1 MDQNKH
7 QTSNKS
13 NKTTEKR
20 INSNDSEV
28 QQDVVQSHVRPY
40 LPGNDIAH
48 QNLGEQFNVWKKNLT
63 AEVGESPLKLSINKA
78 EGKRRVS
85 NNKIEMADELLQQVS
100 DAEKQFDLSFDEF
113 FKNIETSSEDMDG
126 LSVSL
131 DSFIESSTEIQEVFQ
146 NVKDFVEKQ

>member
-20 INSNDSEV
+20 KNSNDSEV

-48 QNLGEQFNVWKKNLT
+48 QNLGN
-63 AEVGESPLKLSINKA
+63 
-78 EGKRRVS
+78 
-85 NNKIEMADELLQQVS
+85 
-100 DAEKQFDLSFDEF
+100 
-113 FKNIETSSEDMDG
+113 
-126 LSVSL
+126 
-131 DSFIESSTEIQEVFQ
+131 
-146 NVKDFVEKQ
+146 

>member
-1 MDQNKH
+1 M
-7 QTSNKS
+7 
-13 NKTTEKR
+13 
-20 INSNDSEV
+20 
-28 QQDVVQSHVRPY
+28 
-40 LPGNDIAH
+40 
-48 QNLGEQFNVWKKNLT
+48 T

-100 DAEKQFDLSFDEF
+100 DAEKQFDLSFEEF